1 MGVGVSGHAAG
12 WVILQR
18 DLTGTISV
26 PDSDRRVVATL
37 VRDAQGGEVLGAR
50 LAEDEDRSL
59 VQALQLASGRPDVP
73 VQTLPPRLACSAA
86 VAERLRHHLRIFD
99 VEGQV
104 EVVETAV
111 GEEDEDVLDAHV
123 AHLGGRAP
131 VVLPPAAED
140 RRRLYAE
147 ALAFARARPWER
159 LGEDRPLELE
169 LRIGSDRG
177 TWLATVLGAG
187 ETRPGLLLTPRAAGP
202 ALVSGAGGPPPGS
215 SALIL
220 DASAI
225 PPDADRARRHGWP
238 ADEPLLPS
246 LLAFDGDEPGE
257 IDRGRTRLLGLAL
270 TAVVAH
276 LARPGGVEAG
286 AEPTRG
292 ETALPDGRR
301 GRYTVTEARIVE
313 PPPETR
319 VVSGALIA
327 DLLPDGA
334 VVGLGEM
341 PRAAVEALAEAGVC
355 HGPLPEALPA
365 LESLPVLILGL
376 PAAAA
381 PAVASRLAGA
391 RPVGVALASREQRE
405 ILTLVCEECVFGLT
419 EKAAEDE
426 SLLGFRRRRE
436 ATGGAHLVMVADLAR
451 FPDASAVAGLFPC
464 VLRDTAPAQ
473 PTGQRRR

>member
-18 DLTGTISV
+18 DLTGTITV
-26 PDSDRRVVATL
+26 PESDRRVVATL
-37 VRDAQGGEVLGAR
+37 VRDVESGEVLGAR

-73 VQTLPPRLACSAA
+73 VQSLPPRLTCSPAI
-86 VAERLRHHLRIFD
+86 AERLRRQLRVFG
-99 VEGQV
+99 VEGEVQ
-104 EVVETAV
+104 VVEAAV

-131 VVLPPAAED
+131 VPLPPPAED
-140 RRRLYAE
+140 RHRLYAE
-147 ALAFARARPWER
+147 ALAYVRARPWER

-169 LRIGSDRG
+169 LRVGSERG

-187 ETRPGLLLTPRAAGP
+187 DTRPGLLLTPRAAGP
-202 ALVSGAGGPPPGS
+202 ALLTGAGGPPPGS
-215 SALIL
+215 SALLL

-238 ADEPLLPS
+238 ADESLLPS

-270 TAVVAH
+270 GSVVAH
-276 LARPGGVEAG
+276 LDRPGGPEAG

-292 ETALPDGRR
+292 ETTLPDGRR
-301 GRYTVTEARIVE
+301 GRYTVTAAEVAA
-313 PPPETR
+313 PAPETR

-341 PRAAVEALAEAGVC
+341 PQSALEALAEAGAC
-355 HGPLPEALPA
+355 QGPLPGGLPA
-365 LESLPVLILGL
+365 GGTLPVLILGL
-376 PAAAA
+376 SAAAA
-381 PAVASRLAGA
+381 PAVASRLVAA
-391 RPVGVALASREQRE
+391 RPVGVALARREQRE
-405 ILTLVCEECVFGLT
+405 ILTLVCEESVFGLT
-419 EKAAEDE
+419 EKAATDE
-426 SLLGFRRRRE
+426 SLAAFRRRRD
-436 ATGGAHLVMVADLAR
+436 AVGGAHVVMVADLAR

-473 PTGQRRR
+473 AAGQRRR